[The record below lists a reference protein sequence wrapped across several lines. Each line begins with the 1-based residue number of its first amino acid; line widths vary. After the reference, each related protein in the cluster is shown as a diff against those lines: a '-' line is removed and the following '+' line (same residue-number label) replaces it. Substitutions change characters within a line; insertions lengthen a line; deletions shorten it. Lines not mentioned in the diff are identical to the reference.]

1 MYRVLSLQQ
10 SLIATLPDEHSK
22 LLPKFCLTEG
32 IVIFPQIKAITWVSS
47 SPERRNKLNRRL
59 HYYSLSP
66 ASHYFHIG
74 CHGCFSSQ
82 AASSRSG
89 RSNSPCWL
97 RRQSSPKVEVAIAI
111 HHTHTP
117 LPHSVW
123 PPEAAYSISCIYLSQ
138 FEHNTLPRQYCK
150 MALLPDVGWPWLFR
164 VVSR

>member
-32 IVIFPQIKAITWVSS
+32 IVIFPQIGAITWVSS

-66 ASHYFHIG
+66 ASHYFHIGCHG

-123 PPEAAYSISCIYLSQ
+123 PPEAAYSVSIC
-138 FEHNTLPRQYCK
+138 HNSSITLC
-150 MALLPDVGWPWLFR
+150 PDNTVKWLCCQMLAGHGY
-164 VVSR
+164 SE